1 MADQKQPE
9 RKTLSVTPDV
19 KAPDP
24 VKPEVD
30 PAFSQQ
36 GRTVSP
42 EEFDELRA
50 QNEDLINQNAL
61 LSQQFQELMKEIRT
75 KRAAD
80 AHVAN
85 PMPTSAEP
93 IEGQEPIFLE
103 DEPHGVVTGD
113 SEVGFVQNGHQFSR
127 DKRYLATEK
136 YRGVPRAFNPR
147 LVGVVRPKPA
157 PNLM

>member
-1 MADQKQPE
+1 MANEP

-19 KAPDP
+19 KAPDH
-24 VKPEVD
+24 VKPEAD
-30 PAFSQQ
+30 PALSAHA
-36 GRTVSP
+36 RSVSP
-42 EEFDELRA
+42 EEFDELKS
-50 QNEDLINQNAL
+50 QNEDLIAQNTL
-61 LSQQFQELMKEIRT
+61 LSQQFQELMAELRA
-75 KRAAD
+75 KRAPD

-85 PMPTSAEP
+85 PMPTGAEAV
-93 IEGQEPIFLE
+93 EGDEPLFDP
-103 DEPHGVVTGD
+103 DEPHGIVTGD

-157 PNLM
+157 PLM